1 VRCDEC
7 GLFFRHGRS
16 LREVEFQLAIDQR
29 DRPNRADVVRT
40 RKQPHLI
47 DVVPLLDL
55 RDTLRHDAPCRWVWT
70 HHTTPVRARVR
81 TMHFDSD
88 VEQPYVRGMND
99 NTSNTPDNA
108 SRPGNNRRPIDATRP
123 RNAQGRF
130 LSKAEIAERNRQE
143 KELEQL
149 NSAVN
154 DLTIEGFEN
163 LPLAG
168 SNGELTVGEFLDQ
181 VHKFQ
186 EKDPIIGA
194 VIRSTERKATRIG
207 QHVDVENK
215 TTAGHT
221 RRSKVKND
229 KKREPVVDSRRTLLY
244 QVRTLPDNRGYGL
257 YYADGVAFDDP
268 MRKPSDIARHW
279 LGENWYQSF
288 SDGAAKVFASANDA
302 RKFRRDHFSTVGVD
316 DESVKQR
323 REARNQLTKT
333 FRTIAGNRV
342 ARKNRRPEKKN
353 TPVRKERT
361 VRKDLVELYKLL
373 GK

>member
-1 VRCDEC
+1 
-7 GLFFRHGRS
+7 
-16 LREVEFQLAIDQR
+16 VEFDFPIHLRDCCDRATRQR
-29 DRPNRADVVRT
+29 ATEQTD
-40 RKQPHLI
+40 LI
-47 DVVPLLDL
+47 DVVPILDL
-55 RDTLRHDAPCRWVWT
+55 RDALRHDAPCRWVWT

-81 TMHFDSD
+81 TTHFDSD

-108 SRPGNNRRPIDATRP
+108 SRPGKKNPRP
-123 RNAQGRF
+123 RHPNGKF
-130 LSKAEIAERNRQE
+130 MTNAEIAEREAVARHVENPNHDLIEVR
-143 KELEQL
+143 QL
-149 NSAVN
+149 NDAVN

-186 EKDPIIGA
+186 EKDSIIGE

-221 RRSKVKND
+221 RRSKVKKD

-244 QVRTLPDNRGYGL
+244 QIRTLPDNRGYGL

-268 MRKPSDIARHW
+268 MRKPSDIVRHW
-279 LGENWYQSF
+279 LGDNWYQSF
-288 SDGAAKVFASANDA
+288 SDGAAKVFASTDDA

-323 REARNQLTKT
+323 REARNELSKT
-333 FRTIAGNRV
+333 FRTMGASSRHPSHTT
-342 ARKNRRPEKKN
+342 KNK
-353 TPVRKERT
+353 TQRKERK
-361 VRKDLVELYKLL
+361 VRDDLVKLRQIVN
-373 GK
+373 G

>member
-1 VRCDEC
+1 VCCDEC
-7 GLFFRHGRS
+7 GLFFRHGCS

-55 RDTLRHDAPCRWVWT
+55 RDTLRHDTPCRWVWT

-81 TMHFDSD
+81 TTHFDSD

-108 SRPGNNRRPIDATRP
+108 SRPGKKNSRP
-123 RNAQGRF
+123 RHPNGKF
-130 LSKAEIAERNRQE
+130 MTNAEIAEREGVARHVEDPNH
-143 KELEQL
+143 
-149 NSAVN
+149 
-154 DLTIEGFEN
+154 DLTIEEFEN

-168 SNGELTVGEFLDQ
+168 SNGELTVGEFLNQ

-186 EKDPIIGA
+186 EKNPIIGE

-229 KKREPVVDSRRTLLY
+229 KKSDRPIDSRRTLLY
-244 QVRTLPDNRGYGL
+244 QVRTLPNNRGYGL
-257 YYADGVAFDDP
+257 YYADGVTFDDP
-268 MRKPSDIARHW
+268 MRKPSDITRHW
-279 LGENWYQSF
+279 LGDNWYQSF
-288 SDGAAKVFASANDA
+288 SDGAAKVFKSADDA

-323 REARNQLTKT
+323 REARNARNKT
-333 FRTIAGNRV
+333 FRKLGWKDRHRPSHTT
-342 ARKNRRPEKKN
+342 KNK
-353 TPVRKERT
+353 TQRKERQ
-361 VRKDLVELYKLL
+361 VRKDLVEFRNLL
-373 GK
+373 SK